1 MAECNEIGVMLSAF
15 GDGEL
20 EPWARRQV
28 ESHLALCTICVTRLA
43 DYSLLRNELKK
54 IIKIPKLEG
63 FSRSVMDKIGKLV
76 VLLFFLLAM
85 HGGVP
90 SKVRVAMRPVDVR
103 VDSVLTISEQGF
115 GYGVVA
121 HRAKQ
126 AVHGEAMA
134 FPLPNGNILRVRARA
149 LDDDTIAMRLVLMDG
164 HHRTMTTEVRVK
176 PGDAFIYSTAPSTQG
191 TSLLLR
197 IRPSMIV
204 GPAHQIS
211 ARVDRRVHPA
221 G

>member
-28 ESHLALCTICVTRLA
+28 ESHLALCTTCVTSLA

-54 IIKIPKLEG
+54 IIQLPKLEG
-63 FSRSVMDKIGKLV
+63 FSRSVMEKIGKLV
-76 VLLFFLLAM
+76 VLLFFLFAM
-85 HGGVP
+85 RGGVP
-90 SKVRVAMRPVDVR
+90 GKIQVLLRPVDVR
-103 VDSVLTISEQGF
+103 VDSVVTISEQGF

-121 HRAKQ
+121 HRALQ
-126 AVHGEAMA
+126 TVRGEAMA

-164 HHRTMTTEVRVK
+164 RHRMMITEIRVK
-176 PGDAFIYSTAPSTQG
+176 PGDAFIYRTEPSTHG
-191 TSLLLR
+191 TLLFKVS
-197 IRPSMIV
+197 PSMIM
-204 GPAHQIS
+204 GPPHQIT
-211 ARVDRRVHPA
+211 ARAERRNQPR